1 MPQEPTIDADDF
13 IEMLQTAQEE
23 NKLSTMR
30 SGNVVTLPAEGEV
43 WMTGDIHDHRNNFKK
58 LFAAADLKN
67 HPDRHVIIHELIHG
81 DHVDAAGA
89 EDSWRMLYDAA
100 SKKCAFPNQ
109 VHFLMANHDLAQVFG
124 EGISKGG
131 TDVCEAFRKGLKRDF
146 GQRYHFV
153 ESAISEF
160 LLSLPVAIRA
170 PNGLWFSHSLPK
182 DSDVAKFD
190 YSIFE
195 RELNGEDF
203 KRKTGAAYQL
213 IWGRGV
219 TDAGVDQ
226 FAEKM
231 GVKLIVTGHESQ
243 ESGFL
248 VNNDKHLIVASD
260 HNRGVFVPISL
271 SDEPTMEKVQSRI
284 KRFVAVEL
292 PE

>member
-1 MPQEPTIDADDF
+1 MTIDADDF
-13 IEMLQTAQEE
+13 IEMLQSAGEE
-23 NKLSTMR
+23 NKLSALR
-30 SGNVVTLPAEGEV
+30 GGNVVTLPSEGEV
-43 WMTGDIHDHRNNFKK
+43 WMTGDLHDHRNNFKK
-58 LFAAADLKN
+58 LFAAADLAS

-81 DHVDAAGA
+81 DHVDAGGA
-89 EDSWRMLYDAA
+89 EDSWQMLYDAA
-100 SKKCAFPNQ
+100 TLKCRFTNQ

-124 EGISKGG
+124 EGIAKGG

-146 GQRYHFV
+146 KERYHFV

-160 LLSLPVAIRA
+160 LLSLPLAIRA

-182 DSDVAKFD
+182 DSDVEKFD
-190 YSIFE
+190 FTVFE
-195 RELNGEDF
+195 RELGGDDF

-213 IWGRGV
+213 IWGRGI
-219 TDAGVDQ
+219 TETGVAT
-226 FAEKM
+226 FAEK
-231 GVKLIVTGHESQ
+231 VNAKLIVTGHESQ

-248 VNNDKHLIVASD
+248 VNNDRHLIVASD

-271 SDEPTMEKVQSRI
+271 VDEPTMEDVQSRI